1 MWLELQIFGFR
12 ALWSPYFLSFLI
24 ILGLLYYLI
33 TGPYRH
39 KFGGAEAGSPTV
51 AQHTSFYLG
60 LVLLYAVKGAPV
72 DLLSHIMLTAHMTQ
86 MAIYLLLVPILL
98 IKGIPKW
105 LWEKFAELPVVKQ
118 ILNVFTNPIVSL
130 LFFNGL
136 FSFYHVPF
144 VFDFSKATPIAH
156 ATISLILFTAAFLMW
171 FSIIPPLEKYN
182 RLSPLQRIFTIFIN
196 GILIT
201 PACVLIIFAGNPLYT
216 AYTSE
221 GSWLTAL
228 SICVPGDV
236 LDGIYTELSGP
247 EMFSPLKLIHDQ
259 QLGGIIMKSVQ
270 ELIYGIIMAKTFFS
284 WFNKEKLKVD
294 PKISPAGDVK

>member
-1 MWLELQIFGFR
+1 MWLELQLFGFR
-12 ALWSPYFLSFLI
+12 ALWSPYFLTFLI
-24 ILGLLYYLI
+24 ILGLLYYCI

-39 KFGGAEAGSPTV
+39 KFGEEGTDKPTV
-51 AQHTSFYLG
+51 AQQFYFYLA
-60 LVLLYAVKGAPV
+60 LLLLYAVKGAPI

-105 LWEKFAELPVVKQ
+105 IWEKFVELPVIKQ

-136 FSFYHVPF
+136 FSIYHIPS

-156 ATISLILFTAAFLMW
+156 TSISLILFAAAFLMW
-171 FSIIPPLEKYN
+171 FSILPPVAKYN
-182 RLSPLQRIFTIFIN
+182 KLTPLQRIITIFIN

-228 SICVPGDV
+228 SLCVPGDV
-236 LDGIYTELSGP
+236 LEGITTELSGP

-259 QLGGIIMKSVQ
+259 QLGGIIMKGVQ

-284 WFNKEKLKVD
+284 WFSKGNIKID
-294 PKISPAGDVK
+294 PKVSTAGDIK